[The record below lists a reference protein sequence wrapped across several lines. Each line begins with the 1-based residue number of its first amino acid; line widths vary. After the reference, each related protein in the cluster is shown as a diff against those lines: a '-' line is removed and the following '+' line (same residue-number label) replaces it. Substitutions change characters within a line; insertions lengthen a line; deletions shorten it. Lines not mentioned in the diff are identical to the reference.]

1 MLTCCSK
8 HWLSGGNNLDDV
20 VISIKNAVVS
30 YREDVALQ
38 GISLEVKQGEF
49 IGIIG
54 PNGAGKTTLLTVI
67 NGLGKLVQGQALV
80 LGLPVNKGNSIKLRK
95 RIGYVAQAENID
107 PRLPINV
114 RETVM
119 VGHYGQLG
127 LLHQPTRAHRESVDK
142 ALDMV
147 GIAHL
152 SQRPI
157 GHLSGGEY
165 QRAAIARA
173 LVQQPDIFLLDEP
186 TASIDEQAQWEIL
199 KLIQLIHSE
208 GHMTTLFVTHDLRIL
223 PSICQRLVL
232 MKGGKIWQEG
242 SPDLMLTEKVLS
254 QLYGVPVSISG
265 KPEIMP
271 AEVISRRKHSNLTKE
286 DIC

>member
-1 MLTCCSK
+1 MD
-8 HWLSGGNNLDDV
+8 NM
-20 VISIKNAVVS
+20 VISIKDAVVS

-38 GISLEVKQGEF
+38 GVSLKVRKGEF

-54 PNGAGKTTLLTVI
+54 PNGAGKTTLLTII
-67 NGLGKLVQGQALV
+67 NGLGKLIQGEAWV
-80 LGLPVNKGNSIKLRK
+80 LGLPVNGRNGIKLRK
-95 RIGYVAQAENID
+95 RIGYVAQVENID

-119 VGHYGQLG
+119 VGCYGHLG
-127 LLHQPTRAHRESVDK
+127 LFHQPTQAHWERVDR

-173 LVQQPDIFLLDEP
+173 LVQQPEIFLLDEP
-186 TASIDEQAQWEIL
+186 TASIDERAQWEIL
-199 KLIQLIHSE
+199 NLIQLIHNKR
-208 GHMTTLFVTHDLRIL
+208 HMTTLFVTHDLRQL
-223 PSICQRLVL
+223 PSICQRLIL
-232 MKGGKIWQEG
+232 MKEGKIWQQG
-242 SPDLMLTEKVLS
+242 SPDLILREEILT
-254 QLYGVPVSISG
+254 QLYGAPTPIPG
-265 KPEIMP
+265 KPEI
-271 AEVISRRKHSNLTKE
+271 ASSLRFSQ
-286 DIC
+286 

>member
-1 MLTCCSK
+1 MDNT
-8 HWLSGGNNLDDV
+8 
-20 VISIKNAVVS
+20 VIKIQDAVVS

-38 GISLEVKQGEF
+38 GVSLEVRKGEF

-67 NGLGKLVQGQALV
+67 NGLGKLVHGQAWV
-80 LGLPVNKGNSIKLRK
+80 LGSRLNGRNSLNLRK

-119 VGHYGQLG
+119 VGCYGRLG
-127 LLHQPTRAHRESVDK
+127 LFRRPTRAQWKTVDEV
-142 ALDMV
+142 LEMV
-147 GIAHL
+147 GMAHL

-173 LVQQPDIFLLDEP
+173 LVQQPEMFLLDEP
-186 TASIDEQAQWEIL
+186 TASIDKKAQREIL
-199 KLIQLIHSE
+199 SLIQLIHKE
-208 GHMTTLFVTHDLRIL
+208 YHTTTLFVTHDLRTL
-223 PSICQRLVL
+223 PSICQRLIL
-232 MKGGKIWQEG
+232 MKDGKIWQQG
-242 SPDLMLTEKVLS
+242 SPESMLREEVLS
-254 QLYGVPVSISG
+254 QLYEAPISVPT
-265 KPEIMP
+265 EIAP
-271 AEVISRRKHSNLTKE
+271 LGHNDR
-286 DIC
+286 